1 MKTRTLKIEG
11 HLTHERSTTFEY
23 PLGAIESVTSG
34 RWDIAIS
41 SISFF
46 TNGQPWNSIYEVSTN
61 YIDTITISA
70 TGSKI
75 REEMP
80 LALVRIKGQP
90 NEKQVLGFKWRDYFE
105 ISSPSKLFR
114 ITFKEQF
121 DPSAIPEPRE
131 EGSIYLS
138 MLFILR
144 RHE

>member
-1 MKTRTLKIEG
+1 MKTRTLKLDG
-11 HLTHERSTTFEY
+11 LLTHEPSTTFEY

-46 TNGQPWNSIYEVSTN
+46 TNRQPWNSVYEAN
-61 YIDTITISA
+61 YFYTITISA

-105 ISSPSKLFR
+105 ISSPLKNVPYN
-114 ITFKEQF
+114 I
-121 DPSAIPEPRE
+121 
-131 EGSIYLS
+131 
-138 MLFILR
+138 
-144 RHE
+144 